1 MGLMEL
7 CPAMLP
13 VHCLYQ
19 INVTKSVADNGGSPR
34 GS

>member
-1 MGLMEL
+1 MELMGL

-19 INVTKSVADNGGSPR
+19 IIVTKSVADER
-34 GS
+34 GLT